1 MCKLVALDIMLTSY
15 IIVRGHECTIVS
27 LYSYISDIFP
37 ETEGLEAIVN
47 VPDILCTVVS
57 APGGGGVRPLKIKSY
72 NFSKS
77 GHLR

>member
-47 VPDILCTVVS
+47 VPDILCS
-57 APGGGGVRPLKIKSY
+57 LCPGGEGFGR
-72 NFSKS
+72 
-77 GHLR
+77 